1 MRRTSLYKARGGRLY
16 TQTISIRHH
25 STISFTM
32 ERNMAKETTHRDPER
47 RAARIERRARKRAE
61 TVMRRQAMKARKNRV
76 LEEA

>member
-1 MRRTSLYKARGGRLY
+1 
-16 TQTISIRHH
+16 
-25 STISFTM
+25 
-32 ERNMAKETTHRDPER
+32 MAKETTHRDPER